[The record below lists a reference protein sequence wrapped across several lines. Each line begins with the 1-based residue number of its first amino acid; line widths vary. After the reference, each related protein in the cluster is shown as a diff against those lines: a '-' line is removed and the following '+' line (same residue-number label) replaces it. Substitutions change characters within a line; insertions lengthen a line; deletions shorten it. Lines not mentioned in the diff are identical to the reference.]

1 MNLTKKQSWSLL
13 VMVLIA
19 AAVSAAV
26 VYASNN
32 VDAVE
37 DAIG

>member
-1 MNLTKKQSWSLL
+1 MNLTKKQSWSLVAML
-13 VMVLIA
+13 VISAV
-19 AAVSAAV
+19 VSAAI

-32 VDAVE
+32 IDAVE